1 MAYASHL
8 KNIGLIYKRL
18 NKFDKYV
25 ESLEEALAI
34 AQAHGEKGLYM
45 SK

>member
-1 MAYASHL
+1 MSYASHL

-34 AQAHGEKGLYM
+34 TQAHGEKGRSM